1 MIRGTYWQEDVHL
14 LESNEHENAPNEL
27 NASNRHDVNKKDF
40 RFEQLTLT
48 QRIWPPN
55 TSRVSYTVRKTI
67 PLRSRTQICV
77 YILVIFQQENIFR
90 EHCMLGWLRVA
101 SEVNAAT
108 NFSLGTLVWS
118 SDQVKTRHQVW
129 LDLRKPHR
137 ANPPNSLV
145 QYGIKRRPTFLR
157 MSCRE
162 LGEACL
168 TVRVGT

>member
-108 NFSLGTLVWS
+108 NFSLGTLV
-118 SDQVKTRHQVW
+118 
-129 LDLRKPHR
+129 
-137 ANPPNSLV
+137 
-145 QYGIKRRPTFLR
+145 
-157 MSCRE
+157 
-162 LGEACL
+162 
-168 TVRVGT
+168 